1 MQAQRYTYNGN
12 FAAKVI
18 LDLACLDRIGG
29 IFGDN
34 LVQVYLSSARF
45 QRFA

>member
-1 MQAQRYTYNGN
+1 MLAQRYTYNGN

-18 LDLACLDRIGG
+18 LDLTRLDRFGG

-34 LVQVYLSSARF
+34 LVQVYLSSAKF
-45 QRFA
+45 QRYA